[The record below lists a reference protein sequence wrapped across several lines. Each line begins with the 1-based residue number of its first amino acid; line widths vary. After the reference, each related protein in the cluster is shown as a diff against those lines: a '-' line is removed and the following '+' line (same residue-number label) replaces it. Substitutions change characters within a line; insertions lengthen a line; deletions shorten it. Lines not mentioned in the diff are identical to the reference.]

1 MQKVKYRCKGC
12 GWTKE
17 VPGEWADVKPRFCP
31 TPTCE
36 LSVKKSKGR
45 KSFRNNPDML
55 EITFR
60 DIHCAPRKDVTVTS
74 VEYIADSI
82 KNKEETDGKEGKR
95 RSHKTET
102 GEISRKEVSS

>member
-55 EITFR
+55 ETTFR
-60 DIHCAPRKDVTVTS
+60 DVTTAPRKDVTVTS
-74 VEYIADSI
+74 VEYDGP
-82 KNKEETDGKEGKR
+82 KPQGKEESNGKKGR
-95 RSHKTET
+95 RKQQAQT
-102 GEISRKEVSS
+102 

>member
-12 GWTKE
+12 GWTKQM
-17 VPGEWADVKPRFCP
+17 PAEWADVKPRFCP

-55 EITFR
+55 ETTMI
-60 DIHCAPRKDVTVTS
+60 DMHHVKKEVTVTT
-74 VEYIADSI
+74 VEY
-82 KNKEETDGKEGKR
+82 DGPTPPKDEVANGKG
-95 RSHKTET
+95 RSKTKATEA
-102 GEISRKEVSS
+102 

>member
-17 VPGEWADVKPRFCP
+17 MPGEWADVKPRFCP

-45 KSFRNNPDML
+45 KSFRNNPEML
-55 EITFR
+55 ETTFR
-60 DIHCAPRKDVTVTS
+60 DVHHAPRKDVTVTS
-74 VEYIADSI
+74 VEYDGPEV
-82 KNKEETDGKEGKR
+82 KEEAHGKEGR
-95 RSHKTET
+95 RRARTAET
-102 GEISRKEVSS
+102 

>member
-17 VPGEWADVKPRFCP
+17 MPGEWADVKPRFCP

-55 EITFR
+55 ETTFR
-60 DIHCAPRKDVTVTS
+60 EVDCGPRKEVTVTS
-74 VEYIADSI
+74 VEYDGPSPT
-82 KNKEETDGKEGKR
+82 KEATHGKEGR
-95 RSHKTET
+95 RRARTPKA
-102 GEISRKEVSS
+102 